1 VKLGMISEKAAN
13 SDSNERIL
21 LYDLWSMLDGN
32 TREEI
37 SIDNLKVAIM
47 AILKFEDKKRIG
59 VITEGD

>member
-1 VKLGMISEKAAN
+1 MISEKNAN

-21 LYDLWSMLDGN
+21 LYDLWNILDGN
-32 TREEI
+32 KNEEV

-59 VITEGD
+59 LDK